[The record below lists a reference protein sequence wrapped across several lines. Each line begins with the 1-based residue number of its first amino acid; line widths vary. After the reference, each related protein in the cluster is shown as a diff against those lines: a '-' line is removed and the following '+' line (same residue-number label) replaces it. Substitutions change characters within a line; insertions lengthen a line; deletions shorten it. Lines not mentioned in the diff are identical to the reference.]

1 MAEVFSMSVGLKET
15 GAATVKAAIDKLK
28 ASMKDAGKEA
38 TAMDSAVDG
47 LSKQLKAFAMQ
58 AAATLGV
65 RELIRMADGYATMTA
80 RLQLTTDSA
89 AELAMVQAQLLKIA
103 QDQRVPLEAVADL
116 YGRIALSA
124 DDLGFS
130 QQEMLHFTKQVSQ
143 ALTISGTSAGQAA
156 GALMQLGQALGGGT
170 VRAEEFN
177 SILEG
182 TPRLARAAAES
193 LGMTVSQLRNA
204 VIAGEMSSQVF
215 ARAILDNTK
224 LSDEFAKMPTTI
236 GGAFTQLMNQL
247 TVAVG
252 EMSKVTGAAEGIV
265 TVLGAVG
272 RIVTTVT
279 REISGLVVMVKGA
292 YAEFT
297 GFFRILRGMEH
308 GAIYPEIYRGV
319 TDDIRALRLEA
330 ERLKK
335 PIQDIGTTSQQGAD
349 FIAKMSGSAIQTAGA
364 FGSMADDMFKAAP
377 KAREFVRF
385 AKDAPKQ
392 MAEDSAELKAEW
404 AKLLTW
410 WEGEQEKLRT
420 KQVQEQA
427 RRMAGAPATSAA
439 TGFVPGMIGSVSA
452 NIVAQVQAGV
462 QTAKAAADLAILQS
476 ADAFRAFIAESFA
489 SAIAQGLQQAFAV
502 GLASRSISAGFAAL
516 AATMIS
522 GLGSMMV
529 QFGTKA
535 LAAALAISK
544 LWKFI
549 SAPGP
554 LGVAAA
560 LGIIA
565 IGASLQA
572 AGGAIFNNTSGRGGG
587 GAGAVG
593 GSYMATAPGAG
604 GTTLPGL
611 TFGPTMASSASS
623 VSAMAPVA
631 VTIIGPNDPQ
641 AQRQMQEL
649 IRNANRRGNIMGA

>member
-38 TAMDSAVDG
+38 TVMDSAVNG

-65 RELIRMADGYATMTA
+65 RELVRMADGYATMTA
-80 RLQLTTDSA
+80 RLKLTTESA
-89 AELAMVQAQLLKIA
+89 ADLASVQAQLLKIA
-103 QDQRVPLEAVADL
+103 QDQRMPIQELTDL
-116 YGRIALSA
+116 YLRMSLSA
-124 DDLGFS
+124 QSLNLS
-130 QQEMLHFTKQVSQ
+130 QREVLQLTRTIAQAMAVSG
-143 ALTISGTSAGQAA
+143 ASGATAA
-156 GALMQLGQALGGGT
+156 GAILQLGQAMNNGM
-170 VRAEEFN
+170 VQMQEFN

-182 TPRLARAAAES
+182 APRIASAAAES
-193 LGMTVSQLRNA
+193 MGLTTAQLRRLA
-204 VIAGEMSSQVF
+204 LEGKLTSQML
-215 ARAILDNTK
+215 AQALLSNTK
-224 LSDEFAKMPTTI
+224 VADEFAKMPTTI

-349 FIAKMSGSAIQTAGA
+349 FITKMSGSAIQTAGA
-364 FGSMADDMFKAAP
+364 FGSMADGLFKAAP

-427 RRMAGAPATSAA
+427 RRMAGTPATSAA

-462 QTAKAAADLAILQS
+462 QAAKAAADLAILQS
-476 ADAFRAFIAESFA
+476 AEAFRAFIAESFA

-549 SAPGP
+549 STPGP

-587 GAGAVG
+587 GAGTVG

-611 TFGPTMASSASS
+611 TFGPTMASSAAS